1 MSVMSFPLWLGRKS
15 LKDPPMN
22 FLGFTNV
29 YGPQITNPNDFRDS
43 MAGIKKNMRF
53 MCGIE

>member
-53 MCGIE
+53 MCGSE